1 MKYAEAVWDDEQ
13 DWQYC
18 EQDWLAAQHV
28 DGIDV
33 QDIAKEDPYLSAV
46 WTGFEDVVEHG
57 RRLLRRRRCNLVSW

>member
-1 MKYAEAVWDDEQ
+1 MKYAEAVWKQFGLPDD
-13 DWQYC
+13 